1 MPANTTTLAELI
13 VQLYKGPW
21 VEALYTNTFLL
32 RRIQQKQ
39 GAGEGAR
46 WPVRYAGNTSAGS
59 YAEGDT
65 GAGAGNQGFKKAFLT
80 WKLNKVEVE
89 VSGLAQAVGDNGGM
103 IVPALRTELDLG
115 LSDVRGNINTQLMSD
130 GSGNSGKDITGLFAA
145 ISDTG
150 TYAGLDRGTY
160 TWWKSY
166 VSANA
171 GTPRAL
177 TEELMRDVKS
187 TVEARGGR
195 IGAIY
200 AGSKQWYAY
209 GDLLRVERR
218 QYTPYVVNQVQTPNG
233 LTGGYQALDFE
244 GIPLIKVPGYSQT
257 RMDFVDEE
265 LLEYVVLKDF
275 EAKPMARTKD
285 SDVIWVTHYSQLVC
299 RNPYRMGSL
308 QDLAQ

>member
-32 RRIQQKQ
+32 TRIQQKL
-39 GAGEGAR
+39 GVGEGVR

-59 YAEGDT
+59 YAEGDS

-89 VSGLAQAVGDNGGM
+89 VSGLAQAIGDNGGM

-130 GSGNSGKDITGLFAA
+130 GAGNSGKDITGLYAA
-145 ISDTG
+145 IADTG

-166 VSANA
+166 VNANG
-171 GTPRAL
+171 GTPRNL
-177 TEELMRDVKS
+177 SEELIRTVKS

-195 IGAIY
+195 VSAIY
-200 AGSKQWYAY
+200 AGSAQWYKY
-209 GDLLRVERR
+209 GDLLRAERR
-218 QYTPYVVNQVQTPNG
+218 QQNPTS

-244 GIPLIKVPGYSQT
+244 GVPLIKVPGYSQT
-257 RMDFVDEE
+257 RMDFVNED

-275 EAKPMARTKD
+275 EAKPMAKTKD

-308 QDLAQ
+308 QDLA

>member
-21 VEALYTNTFLL
+21 VEALNTNTFLL
-32 RRIQQKQ
+32 TRIQQKT
-39 GAGEGAR
+39 GVGEGVR

-59 YAEGDT
+59 YAEGDS

-89 VSGLAQAVGDNGGM
+89 VSGLAQAIGDNGGM

-130 GSGNSGKDITGLFAA
+130 GAGNSGKDITGLFAA
-145 ISDTG
+145 IADTG

-166 VSANA
+166 VNANG
-171 GTPRAL
+171 GTPRNL
-177 TEELMRDVKS
+177 TEELMRDVKT

-195 IGAIY
+195 VNAIY
-200 AGSKQWYAY
+200 TGSKQWYAY
-209 GDLLRVERR
+209 GDILRTERR
-218 QYTPYVVNQVQTPNG
+218 QVNPTT

-244 GIPLIKVPGYSQT
+244 GVPLIKVPGYDT
-257 RMDFVDEE
+257 NRMDFVDED

-275 EAKPMARTKD
+275 EAKPMAKTKD

-308 QDLAQ
+308 QDLAD

>member
-1 MPANTTTLAELI
+1 MPADTTTLADHS
-13 VQLYKGPW
+13 VQLYRGPW
-21 VEALYTNTFLL
+21 VEALWTNTFLFT
-32 RRIQQKQ
+32 RIQRKS
-39 GAGEGAR
+39 GVGEGVR

-59 YAEGDT
+59 YAESDT
-65 GAGAGNQGFKKAFLT
+65 GAGAGNQGFKKAFLS

-89 VSGLAQAVGDNGGM
+89 VTGLAQAVGDAGGM

-115 LSDVRGNINTQLMSD
+115 LSDLRGNINAQLMSD
-130 GSGNSGKDITGLFAA
+130 GSGNASKDITGLYAA
-145 ISDTG
+145 IADTG

-166 VSANA
+166 VSANG
-171 GTPRAL
+171 GTPRNL
-177 TEELMRDVKS
+177 SEELMRDVKS

-195 IGAIY
+195 VTAIY
-200 AGSKQWYAY
+200 AGSKQWYRY
-209 GDLLRVERR
+209 GDLLRAERR
-218 QYTPYVVNQVQTPNG
+218 QQNPTS

-244 GIPLIKVPGYSQT
+244 GIPLVKVPGYSQT

-265 LLEYVVLKDF
+265 LFEYVVLKDF
-275 EAKPMARTKD
+275 EAKPMAKTKD
-285 SDVIWVTHYSQLVC
+285 SDVIWITHYSQLVC

>member
-1 MPANTTTLAELI
+1 MAATTTTLAELI

-21 VEALYTNTFLL
+21 VEALFTNTFLL
-32 RRIQQKQ
+32 TRIQQKQ
-39 GAGEGAR
+39 GAGEGVR
-46 WPVRYAGNTSAGS
+46 WPVRYAGNASAGS
-59 YAEGDT
+59 YAEGDS
-65 GAGAGNQGFKKAFLT
+65 GAGAGNQGFKKAFLG

-89 VSGLAQAVGDNGGM
+89 VSGLAQAIGDNGGM

-115 LSDVRGNINTQLMSD
+115 LSDVRGNINSQLVSD
-130 GSGNSGKDITGLFAA
+130 GTGNSGKDITGLFAA
-145 ISDTG
+145 IADTG

-166 VSANA
+166 VSANG
-171 GTPRAL
+171 GTPRNL
-177 TEELMRDVKS
+177 TEELVRTVKS

-195 IGAIY
+195 VTAIY
-200 AGSKQWYAY
+200 AGSSQWYRY
-209 GDLLRVERR
+209 GDLLRAERR
-218 QYTPYVVNQVQTPNG
+218 QQNPTS

-244 GIPLIKVPGYSQT
+244 GVPVIKVPGYPQT
-257 RMDFVDEE
+257 RMDFVNEE
-265 LLEYVVLKDF
+265 LLEYMVLKDF
-275 EAKPMARTKD
+275 EAKPMAKTKD

>member
-21 VEALYTNTFLL
+21 VEALFTNTFLL
-32 RRIQQKQ
+32 TRIQQKQ
-39 GAGEGAR
+39 GAGDGVR
-46 WPVRYAGNTSAGS
+46 WPVRYAGNSSAGS
-59 YAEGDT
+59 YAEGDS
-65 GAGAGNQGFKKAFLT
+65 GAGAGNQGFKKAFLG

-89 VSGLAQAVGDNGGM
+89 VSGLAQAVGDAGGM

-115 LSDVRGNINTQLMSD
+115 LSDVRANINSELMSD

-145 ISDTG
+145 IADTG

-166 VSANA
+166 VSANG
-171 GTPRAL
+171 GTARNL
-177 TEELMRDVKS
+177 TEELIRTVKS
-187 TVEARGGR
+187 TIEARGGR
-195 IGAIY
+195 VTAIY
-200 AGSKQWYAY
+200 AGSTQWYRY
-209 GDLLRVERR
+209 GDLLRAERR
-218 QYTPYVVNQVQTPNG
+218 QQNPTS

-244 GIPLIKVPGYSQT
+244 GVPLIKVPGYTQT

-265 LLEYVVLKDF
+265 LLEYMVLKDF
-275 EAKPMARTKD
+275 EAKPMAKTKD